1 MYHLLLWNELHN
13 HLYLTTKQQGQ
24 NMKNVETLLQILDEG
39 AFITS
44 EEMAELAK
52 EVRALQ
58 RDAERY
64 KWLNKYTAHLFMVTE
79 KGLDA
84 QMDVAMGKRNET
96 QDT

>member
-1 MYHLLLWNELHN
+1 MENLLR
-13 HLYLTTKQQGQ
+13 
-24 NMKNVETLLQILDEG
+24 ILDEG

-44 EEMAELAK
+44 EEMAEIAK

-84 QMDVAMGKRNET
+84 QMDVAMGKKNET

>member
-1 MYHLLLWNELHN
+1 MNNLDQLLN
-13 HLYLTTKQQGQ
+13 
-24 NMKNVETLLQILDEG
+24 ILDEG

-64 KWLNKYTAHLFMVTE
+64 QWLTKYTAHLFMVTPE
-79 KGLDA
+79 GLDV
-84 QMDVAMGKRNET
+84 QMDKAMFGREK
-96 QDT
+96 

>member
-1 MYHLLLWNELHN
+1 MDRLL
-13 HLYLTTKQQGQ
+13 K
-24 NMKNVETLLQILDEG
+24 ILDEG

-64 KWLNKYTAHLFMVTE
+64 RWLNKYTAHLFMVTE
-79 KGLDA
+79 KGLDE
-84 QMDVAMGKRNET
+84 QMDRAMHRG
-96 QDT
+96 QG

>member
-1 MYHLLLWNELHN
+1 MENLLR
-13 HLYLTTKQQGQ
+13 
-24 NMKNVETLLQILDEG
+24 ILDEG

-64 KWLNKYTAHLFMVTE
+64 
-79 KGLDA
+79 
-84 QMDVAMGKRNET
+84 
-96 QDT
+96 

>member
-1 MYHLLLWNELHN
+1 MNNLDQLL
-13 HLYLTTKQQGQ
+13 K
-24 NMKNVETLLQILDEG
+24 ILDEG

-64 KWLNKYTAHLFMVTE
+64 QWLTKYTAHLFMVTE
-79 KGLDA
+79 QGLDA
-84 QMDVAMGKRNET
+84 QMDRAMFGREK
-96 QDT
+96 